1 MTVEAPRADSAPTES
16 SVPTDNVYTVKLH
29 NRLYTVVTGHWQ
41 FLKAEISEHIE
52 SISTQI
58 WQEVS
63 SSLEI
68 H

>member
-1 MTVEAPRADSAPTES
+1 MTVEAPTGPRQRAVCLQIIFTQYNYT
-16 SVPTDNVYTVKLH
+16 TD
-29 NRLYTVVTGHWQ
+29 YTVVTGHWQ
-41 FLKAEISEHIE
+41 LLKAEISEHIE